1 MRLAIRHISR
11 FRFDEHAPHVLQRLR
26 LRPQSGPSQTV
37 RAWQVTIDGVEPTLT
52 YADGLGNRVDLVR
65 HERDKPEFAI
75 VAAGVVETQDRAGIL
90 GHIDA
95 YAPPWIHERTTDLTR
110 AGEAIR
116 ALAEA
121 LPIEYKSLDALHW
134 LMTEVHG
141 RVAYEPRAQTAPRDA
156 EAALRSGAGT
166 SRDHAHVFVAAAR
179 ALRIPARY
187 VSGYLLTDGSMQ
199 RIAEALHQASGAAQQ
214 AMQVRRGAHDAPS
227 APAAPDDA
235 SRRTGV
241 AMQEAA
247 VATQPQSGH
256 AWAEAY
262 VEGLGWVGF
271 DPFMNRCPDERYVRI
286 AAGLD
291 YRDAMPVYGPGAQ
304 PLGVEISVIQSPE
317 LV

>member
-11 FRFDEHAPHVLQRLR
+11 FQFDEHAPHVLQRLR
-26 LRPQSGPSQTV
+26 LRPQSGPCQTV

-65 HERDKPEFAI
+65 HERGKPEFAI

-90 GHIDA
+90 GNVDS
-95 YAPPWIHERTTDLTR
+95 YAPPWIYERTTDLTR
-110 AGEAIR
+110 AGDAIR
-116 ALAEA
+116 SLADA
-121 LPIEYKSLDALHW
+121 LPIEHKSLDALHW

-141 RVAYEPRAQTAPRDA
+141 RIAYEPHAQPAPRDA
-156 EAALRSGAGT
+156 ETALRSGVGT

-179 ALRIPARY
+179 ALQIPARY
-187 VSGYLLTDGSMQ
+187 VSGYLLTDGAMQ
-199 RIAEALHQASGAAQQ
+199 RIAQALHQASGVAQQ
-214 AMQVRRGAHDAPS
+214 AMQIRHDAHGAHGVHETPG
-227 APAAPDDA
+227 DA
-235 SRRTGV
+235 SRQTSV
-241 AMQEAA
+241 AMQEAS
-247 VATQPQSGH
+247 VETQPQSGH

-286 AAGLD
+286 ASGLD
-291 YRDAMPVYGPGAQ
+291 YRDAMPVYGPGAK
-304 PLGVEISVIQSPE
+304 PVGVEISVIQTPE

>member
-121 LPIEYKSLDALHW
+121 LPIEHKSLDALHW

-141 RVAYEPRAQTAPRDA
+141 RVA
-156 EAALRSGAGT
+156 T
-166 SRDHAHVFVAAAR
+166 SRARRPRRATRRPRCEAVPAR
-179 ALRIPARY
+179 AAIMRTC
-187 VSGYLLTDGSMQ
+187 S
-199 RIAEALHQASGAAQQ
+199 
-214 AMQVRRGAHDAPS
+214 
-227 APAAPDDA
+227 
-235 SRRTGV
+235 SRRRARCGFRR
-241 AMQEAA
+241 
-247 VATQPQSGH
+247 AT
-256 AWAEAY
+256 
-262 VEGLGWVGF
+262 
-271 DPFMNRCPDERYVRI
+271 CPAI
-286 AAGLD
+286 C
-291 YRDAMPVYGPGAQ
+291 
-304 PLGVEISVIQSPE
+304 
-317 LV
+317 